1 MEAEWNRRHAAA
13 QNPLQPA
20 PAPAT
25 RALFSSTLAVLPR
38 TRPGS
43 ASPATM
49 DLLSAIFGN
58 ASEVDASKLEPV
70 PADSTWSTVNATFDP
85 QTIFNRAFFRFS
97 VP

>member
-1 MEAEWNRRHAAA
+1 
-13 QNPLQPA
+13 
-20 PAPAT
+20 
-25 RALFSSTLAVLPR
+25 
-38 TRPGS
+38 
-43 ASPATM
+43 M